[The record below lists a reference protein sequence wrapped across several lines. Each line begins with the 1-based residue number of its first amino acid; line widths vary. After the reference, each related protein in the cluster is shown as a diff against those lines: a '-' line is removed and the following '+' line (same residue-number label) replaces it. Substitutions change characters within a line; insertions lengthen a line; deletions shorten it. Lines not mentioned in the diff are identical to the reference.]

1 MDFPGHSVLYVWSG
15 HEPHHPFRRQPEVC
29 HGGNAGLYDDFAHPR
44 GDFRC
49 VAAIILPR
57 FFGLDGLLYSFPL
70 ADILTFV
77 FALVVMI
84 RTDRE
89 LSSPNL
95 ALK

>member
-1 MDFPGHSVLYVWSG
+1 M
-15 HEPHHPFRRQPEVC
+15 
-29 HGGNAGLYDDFAHPR
+29 
-44 GDFRC
+44 
-49 VAAIILPR
+49 ILPR

-77 FALVVMI
+77 FALVVII

>member
-1 MDFPGHSVLYVWSG
+1 M
-15 HEPHHPFRRQPEVC
+15 
-29 HGGNAGLYDDFAHPR
+29 
-44 GDFRC
+44 
-49 VAAIILPR
+49 ILPR

-70 ADILTFV
+70 ADFLTFV
-77 FALVVMI
+77 FALVVII